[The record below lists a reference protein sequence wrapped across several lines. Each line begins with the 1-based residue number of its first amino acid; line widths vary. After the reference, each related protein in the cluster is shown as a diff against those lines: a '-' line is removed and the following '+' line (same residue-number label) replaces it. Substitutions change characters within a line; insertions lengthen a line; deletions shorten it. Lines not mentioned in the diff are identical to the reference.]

1 MSDGMRKYL
10 DWRGWLAG
18 LYFGVVPKAID
29 KLLDFLT
36 TNGAEAVGITD
47 VGLSWQQLV
56 ATFVTSLLINAL
68 LYVKAQ
74 PAPKVVTLKTPNAN

>member
-1 MSDGMRKYL
+1 MSGIRKYL

-36 TNGAEAVGITD
+36 TNGVEAAGLSG
-47 VGLSWQQLV
+47 VGLTWQQV
-56 ATFVTSLLINAL
+56 TTTFASSLLVNAL
-68 LYVKAQ
+68 LYVRSQ
-74 PAPKVVTLKTPNAN
+74 PAPNLVEEVRAKAP